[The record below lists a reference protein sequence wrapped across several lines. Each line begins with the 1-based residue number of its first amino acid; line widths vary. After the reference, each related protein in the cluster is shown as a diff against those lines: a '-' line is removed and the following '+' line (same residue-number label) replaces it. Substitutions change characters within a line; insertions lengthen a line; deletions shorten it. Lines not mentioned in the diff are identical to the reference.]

1 MIPYGRQSI
10 NFWDVYEVVKQLRF
24 HSLTQGQKTLDFEQ
38 YVAEYCGAKYA
49 VAVSN
54 ATAGLQ
60 IALKS
65 LDLEENS
72 TVATSPIS
80 FVASSNSIL
89 YNNLKPYFVD
99 IDLENG
105 NISIEKLTELLQ
117 EGLQIS
123 AIVPVHFAGQSCN
136 MSALKELA
144 RKYNFKIIED
154 AAHALGGQH
163 EDGSKVGSCKF
174 SDLTVFSMHPVKSI
188 TSGEGGIITTNN
200 KEIYLKL
207 LRLRSHGINK
217 LDDRFVNQINS
228 QTNGET
234 NLWYYEMIQLGY
246 NFRLTDIQS
255 ALALSQIKRLDRF
268 VSKRRKIANKYFNL
282 LKNIKH
288 IKPLIQ
294 INEIEKSALHIFV
307 LNIDFTKLN
316 ISRNQLMKKLRNK
329 GIGSQVHYIPIPMQP
344 YYRDLGFEPSD
355 YPNAMHFYNS
365 TLSIPIFPK
374 LKKRNVKKIC
384 AVLKE
389 VVRENSSDL

>member
-1 MIPYGRQSI
+1 LIPYGRQSI

-144 RKYNFKIIED
+144 SKYNFKIIED

-200 KEIYLKL
+200 KEIYVKL

-268 VSKRRKIANKYFNL
+268 VSKRRKIANQYFSL

>member
-1 MIPYGRQSI
+1 LIPYGRQSI

-49 VAVSN
+49 VAVAN

-65 LDLEENS
+65 LDLEDNS

-80 FVASSNSIL
+80 FVASSNSII
-89 YNNLKPYFVD
+89 YNNLKPFFVD
-99 IDLENG
+99 IDRETG
-105 NISIEKLTELLQ
+105 NISVEKLTELLQ

-123 AIVPVHFAGQSCN
+123 AVIPVHFAGQSCN
-136 MSALKELA
+136 MSELKELSG
-144 RKYNFKIIED
+144 KYNFKIVED

-163 EDGSKVGSCKF
+163 KDGSKVGSCKL
-174 SDLTVFSMHPVKSI
+174 SDITVFSMHPVKSI
-188 TSGEGGIITTNN
+188 TSGEGGIITTND
-200 KEIYLKL
+200 KAIYLKL
-207 LRLRSHGINK
+207 IRLRSHGINK
-217 LDDRFVNQINS
+217 LDDQFINQINS

-246 NFRLTDIQS
+246 NFRLTDIQA
-255 ALALSQIKRLDRF
+255 ALALSQMKRLDRF
-268 VSKRRKIANKYFNL
+268 ISKRRKIAHDYFTL
-282 LKNIKH
+282 LKNIKYL
-288 IKPLIQ
+288 KPLIQ

-316 ISRNQLMKKLRNK
+316 ISRNQLMQKLREK
-329 GIGSQVHYIPIPMQP
+329 RIGSQVHYIPIPMQP
-344 YYRDLGFEPSD
+344 YYKNLGFEPSD
-355 YPNAMHFYNS
+355 YPNAMYYYNS

-374 LKKRNVKKIC
+374 LKRRQVKYISQTLIKIIG
-384 AVLKE
+384 
-389 VVRENSSDL
+389 ENSI

>member
-24 HSLTQGQKTLDFEQ
+24 HSLTQGQKTLDFEK

-65 LDLEENS
+65 LDLIENS

-99 IDLENG
+99 VDLENG

-144 RKYNFKIIED
+144 KKYNFKIIED

-188 TSGEGGIITTNN
+188 TSGEGGIITTND

-217 LDDRFVNQINS
+217 LDDQFINEINS

-268 VSKRRKIANKYFNL
+268 MLKRKKIALNYFAQ

-288 IKPLIQ
+288 IKPLIK
-294 INEIEKSALHIFV
+294 INDIDKSALHIFV
-307 LNIDFTKLN
+307 LSIDFTKLS
-316 ISRNQLMKKLRNK
+316 ISRNQLMKKLRDK

-344 YYRDLGFEPSD
+344 YYKDLGFEPSD
-355 YPNAMHFYNS
+355 YPNAMHYYNS
-365 TLSIPIFPK
+365 ALSIPIFPR

-389 VVRENSSDL
+389 IIRENSSDS

>member
-24 HSLTQGQKTLDFEQ
+24 HSLTQGQKTLNFEQ

-117 EGLQIS
+117 GGLQIS

-144 RKYNFKIIED
+144 TKYNFKIIED
-154 AAHALGGQH
+154 AAHALGGQQ

-200 KEIYLKL
+200 KETYLKL

-268 VSKRRKIANKYFNL
+268 VSKRRKIANQYFSL
-282 LKNIKH
+282 LRNFKH

>member
-1 MIPYGRQSI
+1 LIPYGRQSI

-144 RKYNFKIIED
+144 SKYNFKIIED

-200 KEIYLKL
+200 KEIYVKL

-234 NLWYYEMIQLGY
+234 NIWYYEMIQLGY

-268 VSKRRKIANKYFNL
+268 VSKRRKIANQYFSL

>member
-144 RKYNFKIIED
+144 SKYNFKIIED

-200 KEIYLKL
+200 KEIYVKL

-268 VSKRRKIANKYFNL
+268 VSKRRKIANQYFSL

>member
-144 RKYNFKIIED
+144 SKYNFKIIED

-200 KEIYLKL
+200 KEIYVKL

-234 NLWYYEMIQLGY
+234 NIWYYEMIQLGY

-268 VSKRRKIANKYFNL
+268 VSKRRKIANQYFSL

>member
-1 MIPYGRQSI
+1 LIPYGRQSI
-10 NFWDVYEVVKQLRF
+10 NFWDVYAVVKQLGF
-24 HSLTQGQKTLDFEQ
+24 NSLTQGQKTIEFEK
-38 YVAEYCGAKYA
+38 YAAEYCGAKYA

-60 IALKS
+60 IALNS
-65 LDLEENS
+65 LDLPENS
-72 TVATSPIS
+72 MVATSPIS

-99 IDLENG
+99 IDRENG

-117 EGLQIS
+117 SGLQIS

-136 MSALKELA
+136 MLELKELSNE
-144 RKYNFKIIED
+144 YNFKIIED
-154 AAHALGGQH
+154 AAHALGAHHQ
-163 EDGSKVGSCKF
+163 DGSKVGSCKF
-174 SDLTVFSMHPVKSI
+174 SDITVFSMHPVKSI
-188 TSGEGGIITTNN
+188 TSGEGGIITTND
-200 KEIYLKL
+200 KDIYLKL

-217 LDDRFVNQINS
+217 LDDQFVNQINS

-255 ALALSQIKRLDRF
+255 ALALSQIKRLDKFISIR
-268 VSKRRKIANKYFNL
+268 KKIAFRYLKL

-294 INEIEKSALHIFV
+294 AKEINRSALHIYV
-307 LNIDFTKLN
+307 LDIDFTKLK
-316 ISRNQLMKKLRNK
+316 ISRNQIMQKLREK

-355 YPNAMHFYNS
+355 YPNAMNFYNS

-374 LKKRNVKKIC
+374 LKKRSVKKIS
-384 AVLKE
+384 AVLD
-389 VVRENSSDL
+389 VIVRESSSDL

>member
-24 HSLTQGQKTLDFEQ
+24 HSLTQGKKTLDFEQ

-105 NISIEKLTELLQ
+105 NISLEKLTELLQ

-234 NLWYYEMIQLGY
+234 NLWYYEMVQLGY

-268 VSKRRKIANKYFNL
+268 VSKRRKIANQYFSL

-307 LNIDFTKLN
+307 LKIDFTKLN

-355 YPNAMHFYNS
+355 YPNAVHFYNS

-389 VVRENSSDL
+389 VVRENGTDL